1 MPEICLATNETDHCS
16 CGALFTVD
24 HSLSCPTGGYPAIR
38 NNEVWDL
45 WHDLLTDMCYY
56 VQ

>member
-1 MPEICLATNETDHCS
+1 MPEICLATNESDHCP

-24 HSLSCPTGGYPAIR
+24 HSLSCPTGGYPKIR
-38 NNEVWDL
+38 HNEVWDL
-45 WHDLLTDMCYY
+45 WHALLTDMCYH

>member
-1 MPEICLATNETDHCS
+1 MPEICLATNESDHCP

-24 HSLSCPTGGYPAIR
+24 HSLSCPTGGYPKIR

-45 WHDLLTDMCYY
+45 WHDLLTDMCYH
-56 VQ
+56 VR

>member
-1 MPEICLATNETDHCS
+1 MPEICLATNESDHCS

-24 HSLSCPTGGYPAIR
+24 HSLSCPNGGYPTIR
-38 NNEVWDL
+38 NIEVWDL
-45 WHDLLTDMCYY
+45 WHDLLTDMCYD